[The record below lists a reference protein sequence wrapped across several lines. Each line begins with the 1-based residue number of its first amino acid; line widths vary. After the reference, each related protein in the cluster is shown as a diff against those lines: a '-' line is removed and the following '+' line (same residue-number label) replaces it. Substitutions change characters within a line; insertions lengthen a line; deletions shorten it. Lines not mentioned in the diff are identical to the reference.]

1 MSKPVISLAE
11 VAKHNTETDCWVIIG
26 GEVYNVTKFL
36 PDHPGGSRAIVLF
49 AGKDATDEFDML
61 HERRVIQKYAP
72 YAHIGSLEKQ
82 TASKL

>member
-1 MSKPVISLAE
+1 MSLYTVEE
-11 VAKHNTETDCWVIIG
+11 VAKHNTEKDCWVIIG

-36 PDHPGGSRAIVLF
+36 PEHPGGARAILLF

-72 YAHIGSLEKQ
+72 TAHIGKI
-82 TASKL
+82 AGDNKSKL